1 MRGRI
6 DPAHQM
12 DRSGKSMNIDQIH
25 NFKNFKLHFKF
36 PIFPKK
42 MNFEIKKRRKWEHF
56 IKI

>member
-25 NFKNFKLHFKF
+25 NFKNFKF

-42 MNFEIKKRRKWEHF
+42 INKNLSDPEKN
-56 IKI
+56 